1 MKTIYRILVLFGLL
15 AAGTACSED
24 SLSPEYEYNGPIP
37 AIADGPSEAQKIC
50 YELYQKYD
58 HHVYYTLSGDEAL
71 QTNLGE
77 TLVNGFWYLPES
89 IFPLEAAD

>member
-37 AIADGPSEAQKIC
+37 AIADGPSELKRFVMSCTRNMTIMFII
-50 YELYQKYD
+50 
-58 HHVYYTLSGDEAL
+58 H
-71 QTNLGE
+71 
-77 TLVNGFWYLPES
+77 
-89 IFPLEAAD
+89 

>member
-15 AAGTACSED
+15 AVGTACSED

-50 YELYQKYD
+50 YELYQK
-58 HHVYYTLSGDEAL
+58 LINLIAFGRCQAILFFQSLAFCLANEKREAF
-71 QTNLGE
+71 NHF
-77 TLVNGFWYLPES
+77 GFE
-89 IFPLEAAD
+89 IHR